1 MICIRAGPDQRPYG
15 SMQRKGWPVGPAL
28 RAKRGDLMPPTPDPA
43 PVPAP
48 PASGLRFP
56 SAFTIL
62 FALIILVAALT
73 WIIPAGQYARVASE
87 ALGKD
92 VPVAGT
98 YALTEA
104 NPQGVFD
111 VILAPIAGFY
121 DPESYAANAIDVSLF
136 VLIIGGFIGVVTATG
151 AIDAG
156 IARAVVRLKGRE
168 NWMIPFLMALFA
180 LGGTTYGMAEET
192 LAFYIILIPVMI
204 AAGYDAVVAV
214 AVVLLGAGVGVLG
227 STINAFSTVI
237 ASDAAGVTFA
247 DGLVLRLIILGLCW
261 LVTVAFVMRYA
272 ARVKADPSKSLVYD
286 KKAANEAHF
295 LGGKAATETAF
306 TGLHQIVL
314 TLFALSFAVM
324 IWGVS
329 SQGWWMAQMSGLFLI
344 AAILI
349 GLIARLGEA
358 RLVEAFLN
366 GARDLLGVALII
378 GLARGIVVVMDAGH
392 ITDTILHAAEISV
405 AGLPK
410 IAFINVIYWIEVG
423 MSFLVPSTSGL
434 AVLSMPI
441 LAPVADFAGV
451 KRELVVT
458 AFATGSGIV
467 NLITPTS
474 AVVMGG
480 LAIGRVPY
488 ERWLRFIWPLL
499 AGLTVIIMAALS
511 LAVVLAEEIAWLS
524 PTAFIPKRVRC
535 AALWSIVRAV
545 RWRGSHRKTAR
556 NCCST
561 M

>member
-1 MICIRAGPDQRPYG
+1 MPDLEKPHDKPG
-15 SMQRKGWPVGPAL
+15 F
-28 RAKRGDLMPPTPDPA
+28 
-43 PVPAP
+43 
-48 PASGLRFP
+48 RFP

-62 FALIILVAALT
+62 FALIILVAVLT
-73 WIIPAGQYARVASE
+73 WIIPAGQYDRVPSE

-92 VPVAGT
+92 VPVAGSYT
-98 YALTEA
+98 PTDAA
-104 NPQGVFD
+104 PQGIFD

-121 DPESYAANAIDVSLF
+121 DPVAYVANAIDVSLF

-156 IARAVVRLKGRE
+156 IARAMVRLKGRE

-192 LAFYIILIPVMI
+192 LAFYVLLIPVMI
-204 AAGYDAVVAV
+204 AAKYDALTAV
-214 AVVLLGAGVGVLG
+214 AVIMLGAGIGVLG

-247 DGLVLRLIILGLCW
+247 DGLVLRLIILVLCW
-261 LVTVAFVMRYA
+261 AVTVAFVMRYA
-272 ARVKADPSKSLVYD
+272 ARVRADPTKSLVYD

-295 LGGKAATETAF
+295 LAASPSEVATF
-306 TGLHQIVL
+306 TGLHKIVL
-314 TLFALSFAVM
+314 VLFALTFGVM

-329 SQGWWMAQMSGLFLI
+329 IGGWWMAEMSGLFLA
-344 AAILI
+344 AAIVI
-349 GLIARLGEA
+349 GVIARLGEGK
-358 RLVEAFLN
+358 LVESFVN

-392 ITDTILHAAEISV
+392 ITDTILHAAETSV
-405 AGLPK
+405 AGLSQT
-410 IAFINVIYWIEVG
+410 AFILVIYWIEVG
-423 MSFLVPSTSGL
+423 LSFFVPSTSGL
-434 AVLSMPI
+434 AVLSMPV

-458 AFATGSGIV
+458 AFATASGMV

-488 ERWLRFIWPLL
+488 ERWLRFVWPLL
-499 AGLTVIIMAALS
+499 VVLTLIVMAALA
-511 LAVVLAEEIAWLS
+511 LAAILGASA
-524 PTAFIPKRVRC
+524 
-535 AALWSIVRAV
+535 
-545 RWRGSHRKTAR
+545 
-556 NCCST
+556 
-561 M
+561 